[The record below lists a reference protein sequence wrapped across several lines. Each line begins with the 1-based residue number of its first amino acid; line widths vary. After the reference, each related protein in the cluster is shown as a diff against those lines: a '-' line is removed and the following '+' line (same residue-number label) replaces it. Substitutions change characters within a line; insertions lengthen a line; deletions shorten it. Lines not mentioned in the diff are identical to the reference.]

1 MTSKKNKARA
11 PREANPKKF
20 KKKTSVLV
28 TDKVEFVD
36 YKDVNLLQRFVSDR
50 SKIRNRR
57 VTGNDVQQQ
66 RDIAKAIKNAR
77 EMALLPYTKRVS
89 QTACRPAAARW
100 RGSPSSPRR
109 RPRPPHPPRSRQPS
123 RRSTPPPT
131 RADDR
136 RWRPDHEGH
145 PPFRSA
151 PASASAATSSKSPTA
166 TPATTCCPRASR
178 CPPVE
183 GAVNQAKA
191 DAPRPRPARRR
202 RPRIGARPSP
212 RRWSPR

>member
-28 TDKVEFVD
+28 TEKVEFVD

-66 RDIAKAIKNAR
+66 RDIANAVKNAR

-89 QTACRPAAARW
+89 QTRA
-100 RGSPSSPRR
+100 G
-109 RPRPPHPPRSRQPS
+109 RPPRDG
-123 RRSTPPPT
+123 
-131 RADDR
+131 DDR
-136 RWRPDHEGH
+136 RERGPRRDAEA
-145 PPFRSA
+145 A
-151 PASASAATSSKSPTA
+151 PAADTGAETVDESIE
-166 TPATTCCPRASR
+166 TTTE
-178 CPPVE
+178 VE
-183 GAVNQAKA
+183 A
-191 DAPRPRPARRR
+191 
-202 RPRIGARPSP
+202 
-212 RRWSPR
+212 